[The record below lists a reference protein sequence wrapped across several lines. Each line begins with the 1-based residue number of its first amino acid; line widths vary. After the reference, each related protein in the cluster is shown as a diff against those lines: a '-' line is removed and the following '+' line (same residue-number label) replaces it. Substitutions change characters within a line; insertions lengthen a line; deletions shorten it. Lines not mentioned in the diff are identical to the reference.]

1 MPSSQSSATAPVNS
15 TYKPIAP
22 SKNRP
27 IYPQENYYI
36 EQPATPGAYLGPID
50 ASLPNAPSA
59 DNIPLLFQPFTIK
72 DLTIPNRIVVAPM
85 CMYSSLDGFFTN
97 FHLASIGSF
106 AINGAG
112 LIIQEATAV
121 LPNGRITPGCAGLW
135 DDAQVYKLK
144 EIVDFVHVQ
153 GGKVGIQ
160 LAHAG
165 RKASAGAPYTKYPE
179 SAFWPEDVIAPSG
192 GAHLQWDKHHRVP
205 RELSLAEI
213 QQVIDA
219 FGAAA
224 ARASRAGMDTVEIHG
239 AHGYLIHN
247 FLSPLTNQR
256 TDHYGGSLENRARFL
271 LEVVKAVRANFPAEK
286 PIFLRVSASDLVE
299 EVEGIEDSWEI
310 EQTIQIAKW
319 VRDAGVDVLHVS
331 SGGNT
336 SQQKILTSPGYQV
349 PFAEQIKRAVPG
361 LAVVAVGI
369 ILDGLQAEEVLK
381 SEKADLVAAG
391 RTFLR
396 HPNFAL
402 NAARELNVKAAFSQ
416 QYSRGRTIHS

>member
-1 MPSSQSSATAPVNS
+1 M
-15 TYKPIAP
+15 
-22 SKNRP
+22 
-27 IYPQENYYI
+27 
-36 EQPATPGAYLGPID
+36 
-50 ASLPNAPSA
+50 LPLPTTS
-59 DNIPLLFQPFTIK
+59 PPLFQPFTIK
-72 DLTIPNRIVVAPM
+72 DLTIPNRIVVTPM
-85 CMYSSLDGFFTN
+85 CIYSSLDGLFTN

-106 AINGAG
+106 AINGVG

-135 DDAQVYKLK
+135 DDAQVFKLK
-144 EIVDFVHVQ
+144 EIVDFVHIQ

-165 RKASAGAPYTKYPE
+165 RK
-179 SAFWPEDVIAPSG
+179 PEDVIAPSG
-192 GAHLQWDKHHRVP
+192 GAHLQWDKHHRAP
-205 RELSLAEI
+205 CELSFAEI

-224 ARASRAGMDTVEIHG
+224 ARAARAGMDTVEIHG

-271 LEVVKAVRANFPAEK
+271 LEVVEAVRANFPAEK

-299 EVEGIEDSWEI
+299 VEGIEDSWEA
-310 EQTIQIAKW
+310 EHTIQIAKW

-349 PFAEQIKRAVPG
+349 PFAEQINCAVPG
-361 LAVVAVGI
+361 LAVVAAGF
-369 ILDGLQAEEVLK
+369 ILDGPQAEEVLK
-381 SEKADLVAAG
+381 SEKADFVAAG
-391 RTFLR
+391 RTFWR

-402 NAARELNVKAAFSQ
+402 GAARELNVKAAFSQ

>member
-1 MPSSQSSATAPVNS
+1 MPSSQSTTAAPVAS
-15 TYKPIAP
+15 MYEPIAAK
-22 SKNRP
+22 SRP

-36 EQPATPGAYLGPID
+36 EQPDTPGSYLGPID
-50 ASLPNAPSA
+50 ASLPNA
-59 DNIPLLFQPFTIK
+59 DKVPLLFQPFTIK

-85 CMYSSLDGFFTN
+85 CMYSSKDGFFTN

-165 RKASAGAPYTKYPE
+165 RKASAGSSYTKFAE
-179 SAFWPEDVIAPSG
+179 SDFWPENVVAPSG
-192 GAHLQWDKHHRVP
+192 GLHLQWDKHHRVP
-205 RELSLAEI
+205 RELSLPEI
-213 QQVIDA
+213 QEVIDA

-224 ARASRAGMDTVEIHG
+224 ARAARAGMDTVEIHG

-247 FLSPLTNQR
+247 FLSPLTNHR

-271 LEVVKAVRANFPAEK
+271 LEVVASVRANFPAEK

-299 EVEGIEDSWEI
+299 EVEGIDASWDI

-336 SQQKILTSPGYQV
+336 AQQKILTARGYQV

-369 ILDGLQAEEVLK
+369 ILDGPQAEEVLV
-381 SEKADLVAAG
+381 SEKADLVAMG

-402 NAARELNVKAAFSQ
+402 MAARELNVKAGFSQ

>member
-1 MPSSQSSATAPVNS
+1 MAIVNRFQSELLLFRGSLPRS
-15 TYKPIAP
+15 D
-22 SKNRP
+22 
-27 IYPQENYYI
+27 
-36 EQPATPGAYLGPID
+36 D

-59 DNIPLLFQPFTIK
+59 DNIPLLFHPFTIK

-112 LIIQEATAV
+112 LIQEASAV
-121 LPNGRITPGCAGLW
+121 LPNGRITPECAGLW
-135 DDAQVYKLK
+135 DDAQVFKLK
-144 EIVDFVHVQ
+144 EVVDFVHVQ
-153 GGKVGIQ
+153 GGKVSIQ

-165 RKASAGAPYTKYPE
+165 RKYPE
-179 SAFWPEDVIAPSG
+179 SAFWPEDMSAPSG

-205 RELSLAEI
+205 REWSL
-213 QQVIDA
+213 V
-219 FGAAA
+219 
-224 ARASRAGMDTVEIHG
+224 RSNRSLM
-239 AHGYLIHN
+239 
-247 FLSPLTNQR
+247 PLR

-271 LEVVKAVRANFPAEK
+271 LKVVKAMRANFPAEK

-299 EVEGIEDSWEI
+299 E
-310 EQTIQIAKW
+310 IAKW
-319 VRDAGVDVLHVS
+319 ARDADVDVLHVS
-331 SGGNT
+331 SGGNA

-369 ILDGLQAEEVLK
+369 ILHGPLEEEVLK

-391 RTFLR
+391 RTCLR

-416 QYSRGRTIHS
+416 QYSRGRTIHN